1 MSSSSTTS
9 PQAEPITGRWR
20 LDPARS
26 SAEFRVRHFYGLVT
40 VEGHFDR
47 FDGTLDL
54 DGEPSVE
61 LTIDADSLETNN
73 RQRDKH
79 LRSADFFDVAHH
91 PQVRFVSDTATLEGE
106 TLSVRGRLYAGGAD
120 IPLAFE
126 TNIHRTDGELEA
138 EAVAEVDHRELGMT
152 WSPLG
157 ILRAPSTL
165 IVCARLVRDAGAHE

>member
-1 MSSSSTTS
+1 M
-9 PQAEPITGRWR
+9 
-20 LDPARS
+20 
-26 SAEFRVRHFYGLVT
+26 T
-40 VEGHFDR
+40 VKGHFDR

-61 LTIDADSLETNN
+61 LTVDADSLETKN

-79 LRSADFFDVAHH
+79 LRSANFFDVEHH
-91 PQVRFVSDTATLEGE
+91 PQVRFASDTATLDGE

-126 TNIHRTDGELEA
+126 ASIHGIDGELEA
-138 EAVAEVDHRELGMT
+138 EAVTEVDHRKLRMT

-165 IVCARLVRDAGAHE
+165 IVRGRLVRDADAHE

>member
-1 MSSSSTTS
+1 MSATPTTS
-9 PQAEPITGRWR
+9 PQADPITGSWR
-20 LDPARS
+20 IDPARS
-26 SAEFRVRHFYGLVT
+26 SAEFHVRHFYGLVT
-40 VEGHFDR
+40 VKGHFDR

-54 DGEPSVE
+54 DGAPSVE

-79 LRSADFFDVAHH
+79 LRSKDFFDVEHH
-91 PQVRFVSDTATLEGE
+91 PQVQFVSDTATLDGE

-126 TNIHRTDGELEA
+126 TTIHQTDGELET
-138 EAVAEVDHRELGMT
+138 EAVTQVDHRKLGMT

-165 IVCARLVRDAGAHE
+165 IVHARLVRDAGAHE